1 MVRPSSSIRRRMSSR
16 PTTTRATSD
25 TAAMLTGPASNAGR
39 SGPDSAQEGVDEGT
53 AGVQHGTER
62 SGPPGPL
69 VHRRRRRREPGDQQ
83 RDLADEPF
91 ARRDPD
97 GADLLIAGRGE
108 GDLVL
113 QQQGS

>member
-1 MVRPSSSIRRRMSSR
+1 MGRPSSSIRRRISSR

-39 SGPDSAQEGVDEGT
+39 SGPDSAQEGVHEGT
-53 AGVQHGTER
+53 AGAQDGTER
-62 SGPPGPL
+62 SGPHPRARPGP
-69 VHRRRRRREPGDQQ
+69 RAP
-83 RDLADEPF
+83 PP
-91 ARRDPD
+91 RRDPV

-113 QQQGS
+113 QHQGWDELGLHRD